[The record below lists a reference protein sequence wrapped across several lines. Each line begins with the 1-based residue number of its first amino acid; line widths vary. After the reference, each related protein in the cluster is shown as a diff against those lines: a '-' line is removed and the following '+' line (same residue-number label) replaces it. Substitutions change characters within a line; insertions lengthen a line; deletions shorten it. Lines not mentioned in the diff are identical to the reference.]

1 VSDTTLSLP
10 PLLDAHPVP
19 PGADPSALACDGAAE
34 DRLGAGDFLFAERA
48 GLISAALV
56 LEPEI
61 GRDRCG
67 EMLFVA
73 MVAFGDALGALAPPE
88 VAVTHS
94 WPAALRVYGAVAG
107 RFDLHLAPGENPAWM
122 VLGIEVA
129 LLPQS
134 DARTEPGEIPDR
146 TDLWNEGC
154 GEIAPQDLLESFAR
168 HLVAGIHGWEQ
179 DGFRGVHGHWW
190 ARLDAK
196 APMALPGLGT
206 PTGLDASGNALWRD
220 AAGAMQLTSTLDALK
235 TLREQTP

>member
-1 VSDTTLSLP
+1 MSDTALSLP
-10 PLLDAHPVP
+10 PLLSAHPVP
-19 PGADPSALACDGAAE
+19 PGADPGALARAGAEAR
-34 DRLGAGDFLFAERA
+34 RLGAGDLLFAERA
-48 GLISAALV
+48 GILSAALV
-56 LEPEI
+56 LEPDV

-94 WPAALRVYGAVAG
+94 WPAVLRVNGAAAG
-107 RFDLHLAPGENPAWM
+107 RFDLQLAPGEDPDWM

-134 DARTEPGEIPDR
+134 DHAAEPGEVPDR

-154 GEIAPQDLLESFAR
+154 GEIPPQELLESFAR

-179 DGFRGVHGHWW
+179 DGFRGVHTHWW
-190 ARLDAK
+190 ARLDSK
-196 APMALPGLGT
+196 VPMALAGLGA

-220 AAGAMQLTSTLDALK
+220 QAGAMQLAATIDALK
-235 TLREQTP
+235 TLREQDP